1 MNSELE
7 ELQLQVEGGIC
18 KLPISEMEQLAEH
31 VGLESKEYKG
41 KSKLAMSRIV
51 RSKVEDELGKAED
64 KTEYLTALQNFISGT
79 PPPLEESSNSEDQNK
94 ESVKALMTEY
104 ETLRKQFE
112 AMMASCKKKME
123 EASVKFEDEKSTTPA
138 ATTSK
143 PKEGS
148 VVSLVDVKTA
158 LRRDFKIV
166 GVIGGEEQKDRLSF
180 VSLIRQIDT
189 GLEKAYKERE
199 IIDGVIRAISP
210 SLKLR
215 SYLETM
221 KELTLPKLRQMLR
234 AHYKQKSG
242 TELYQELTTMCQS
255 PKETPQDFLI
265 RALDIRQQVLFASQA
280 GSGTVKYE
288 PSLVHPLFLHAVE
301 TGLQDEA
308 VRNKLRPFLQKA
320 EITDEEL
327 MEQINVAV
335 SEESERR
342 GKLGASNYKNLRVN
356 VLEADGEKVEPGGQR
371 QSQKAGTKKEPKPD
385 RPDRLMVTLEAVQ
398 SDIAVLKEAL
408 GSQNAPERERARYTY
423 PYDNQRRRLCEACQR
438 ANQYFCDHCFR
449 CGSSDHFARGCR
461 RGVAGTTHQGNGRRL
476 QPRDRE

>member
-1 MNSELE
+1 MAETTKMDSELE
-7 ELQLQVEGGIC
+7 ELQLQLEGGIC
-18 KLPISEMEQLAEH
+18 KLPISEMEQLAKH

-79 PPPLEESSNSEDQNK
+79 PPPLEESSNSEDHNK
-94 ESVKALMTEY
+94 ESVKALMGEY

-112 AMMASCKKKME
+112 AMMESCKKKME

-148 VVSLVDVKTA
+148 MVSLVDVKTA
-158 LRRDFKIV
+158 LRA
-166 GVIGGEEQKDRLSF
+166 
-180 VSLIRQIDT
+180 
-189 GLEKAYKERE
+189 AYKERE
-199 IIDGVIRAISP
+199 IIDGVIHAISP

-221 KELTLPKLRQMLR
+221 KELTLPKLRQMLQ

-265 RALDIRQQVLFASQA
+265 RALDIRQEVLFASQA

-288 PSLVHPLFLHAVE
+288 PSLVHYLFLHAVE

-342 GKLGASNYKNLRVN
+342 GKLGASNCKNLRVN
-356 VLEADGEKVEPGGQR
+356 VLEADGEKVEPR
-371 QSQKAGTKKEPKPD
+371 RSDTIKEVWHQKRTE
-385 RPDRLMVTLEAVQ
+385 T
-398 SDIAVLKEAL
+398 
-408 GSQNAPERERARYTY
+408 
-423 PYDNQRRRLCEACQR
+423 
-438 ANQYFCDHCFR
+438 
-449 CGSSDHFARGCR
+449 
-461 RGVAGTTHQGNGRRL
+461 
-476 QPRDRE
+476 